1 MRVLVSVASKHDS
14 TTEIG
19 AAIAKTLRDAGV
31 EIQVIAPDKVASLD
45 GIDAVVLGSAVYYGR
60 WLAPA
65 IEFVD
70 RHRAALE
77 KLPVWLFSS
86 GPLGSPDPK
95 PEGDPA
101 GVPELVESLHA
112 RGHRVFAGSLD
123 KRQLGLGERAVVRV
137 VKAASGD
144 FRDWETIASWAH
156 VIAKEL
162 VEAPVASDV

>member
-14 TTEIG
+14 TTGIG
-19 AAIAKTLRDAGV
+19 AAIAKALRDAGIETEV
-31 EIQVIAPDKVASLD
+31 VPPEKVASLD

-65 IEFVD
+65 LEFTE
-70 RHRAALE
+70 RHRDALG
-77 KLPVWLFSS
+77 KVPVWLFSS

-112 RGHRVFAGSLD
+112 RAHRIFAGSLD

-137 VKAASGD
+137 VKAPSGD
-144 FRDWETIASWAH
+144 FRDWETIGSWAH
-156 VIAKEL
+156 LIAREL
-162 VEAPVASDV
+162 SGSPVAPGG